1 MLRRFCF
8 RAWVGGCRG
17 AGRLSWCRSSAAA
30 WQLSFGTPQRIM
42 SAGLLAKADR
52 LRLRTA
58 RAPCQALC
66 QRPAASSQGTRPGA
80 RSCWRLPLFQPPVL
94 APQPPTRPVE
104 RSLKRQHTS
113 VSRRGAVRWS
123 LAGVSS
129 PPLGSPTH
137 DIDRRSR
144 IARRSSTRG
153 ECGATCCRAFS
164 WAARWLRGGCGAVKH
179 PPRAHFPGPNT
190 SGASAPRPPRSPKA
204 TPQEFCTSAER
215 FADWQCLA
223 KHGWGGECP
232 LSI

>member
-1 MLRRFCF
+1 
-8 RAWVGGCRG
+8 
-17 AGRLSWCRSSAAA
+17 
-30 WQLSFGTPQRIM
+30 M

-58 RAPCQALC
+58 RAPGRAPR

-94 APQPPTRPVE
+94 APQPPTGPVE

-123 LAGVSS
+123 LAGASK
-129 PPLGSPTH
+129 PPLGSPTT
-137 DIDRRSR
+137 IE

-164 WAARWLRGGCGAVKH
+164 WAARWLRGGCGVVKH
-179 PPRAHFPGPNT
+179 PSRAHFPGPNT
-190 SGASAPRPPRSPKA
+190 SWASAPRPPRSPKA
-204 TPQEFCTSAER
+204 TPQEFYTSAER
-215 FADWQCLA
+215 FAVCQRFTRGYRIARWALTTWAD
-223 KHGWGGECP
+223 
-232 LSI
+232 S

>member
-80 RSCWRLPLFQPPVL
+80 RSCWRLPLFQPPVV

-104 RSLKRQHTS
+104 RSLKRQHTI

-123 LAGVSS
+123 LARASS
-129 PPLGSPTH
+129 PPLGSPTT
-137 DIDRRSR
+137 IEDRASIEHERGVWGGMLSR
-144 IARRSSTRG
+144 VLVGSQV
-153 ECGATCCRAFS
+153 
-164 WAARWLRGGCGAVKH
+164 AAWGL
-179 PPRAHFPGPNT
+179 
-190 SGASAPRPPRSPKA
+190 
-204 TPQEFCTSAER
+204 
-215 FADWQCLA
+215 
-223 KHGWGGECP
+223 WGGETP
-232 LSI
+232 LAGAFSRP

>member
-17 AGRLSWCRSSAAA
+17 AGRLSWCRSSAAT

-58 RAPCQALC
+58 RAPGRAPR

-94 APQPPTRPVE
+94 APQPPTGPVE

-129 PPLGSPTH
+129 PPSRLADHDRGSRV
-137 DIDRRSR
+137 DRAREGSVGRHVVARSR
-144 IARRSSTRG
+144 G
-153 ECGATCCRAFS
+153 QP
-164 WAARWLRGGCGAVKH
+164 GGCVGAV
-179 PPRAHFPGPNT
+179 
-190 SGASAPRPPRSPKA
+190 
-204 TPQEFCTSAER
+204 
-215 FADWQCLA
+215 
-223 KHGWGGECP
+223 GW
-232 LSI
+232 